1 MLISCSIYLLNCTL
15 LNIKKFKLTSN
26 KILVI
31 FVQVYICLLV
41 DVALND
47 HDTILKF
54 VYIVILKIRSD
65 RSIAEQ

>member
-1 MLISCSIYLLNCTL
+1 MLISCSIYVLNCTL
-15 LNIKKFKLTSN
+15 LNIKKFKFTSS

-31 FVQVYICLLV
+31 FVQGYICLLV